1 LPAPVAA
8 EVRIWTEA
16 LHGRGPRA
24 GRPRHPRTIEAY
36 LRVLE
41 TPLGA
46 WAGQY
51 GSLRQVTT
59 EDVTAQLALFTGA
72 TRLLALSAM
81 RSLFTTLKARR
92 VPVSHPPPPPAGRAR
107 PPTGCARPPWA
118 AERSGGGV
126 GACWGRG
133 RTRGPPPGSAP
144 CPGTPPPPPPPPC

>member
-1 LPAPVAA
+1 
-8 EVRIWTEA
+8 EA

-92 VPVSHPPPPPAGRAR
+92 GLFTNPPPPLAGPPPHPPPVLPPHDPPRPGPLGR
-107 PPTGCARPPWA
+107 PH
-118 AERSGGGV
+118 
-126 GACWGRG
+126 
-133 RTRGPPPGSAP
+133 
-144 CPGTPPPPPPPPC
+144 

>member
-1 LPAPVAA
+1 
-8 EVRIWTEA
+8 EA

-46 WAGQY
+46 WAGPY

-92 VPVSHPPPPPAGRAR
+92 VLFTNPAPPLTGPAPQPPPVLPLDAPPRAGRAAPSAGARACRPTPRCGR
-107 PPTGCARPPWA
+107 PPSA
-118 AERSGGGV
+118 A
-126 GACWGRG
+126 
-133 RTRGPPPGSAP
+133 
-144 CPGTPPPPPPPPC
+144 